1 MKNLVLI
8 VILVFTAS
16 ACKGPKKEDT
26 ASMAENV
33 QPENAVVEQD
43 EGTDEIPNP
52 SDISFEK
59 AFEAYN
65 TGDFKKSAAMLN
77 TGITQLQQ
85 EEKSAV
91 PADGLLFE
99 KYVGELQQLADKIEN
114 NKITD
119 TEELAQTVANV
130 EMLIAHD
137 YLTYSSTVVES
148 KPESG
153 NTYFEKAVSA
163 LDKAIPKLKGDA
175 LKEAQNIKAES
186 MNLKADV
193 QRGTAGVKEDLKK
206 ETNKIEDFLNR
217 YHTALMD

>member
-1 MKNLVLI
+1 M
-8 VILVFTAS
+8 VFTVT

-26 ASMAENV
+26 AAMAASI

-43 EGTDEIPNP
+43 EGVDEIPNP
-52 SDISFEK
+52 SDISFEN
-59 AFEAYN
+59 AFDAYDA
-65 TGDFKKSAAMLN
+65 GDFKKSAALIN

-91 PADGLLFE
+91 PANGLLFE
-99 KYVGELQQLADKIEN
+99 KYVEKLQQLADKFEN

-119 TEELAQTVANV
+119 SELLAQTVANV

-148 KPESG
+148 KPESA
-153 NTYFEKAVSA
+153 NTYFGRAVAA

-186 MNLKADV
+186 MSLKADV
-193 QRGTAGVKEDLKK
+193 QNGTAGVKEDIKK
-206 ETNKIEDFLNR
+206 ETNKIEDFLDR

>member
-1 MKNLVLI
+1 M
-8 VILVFTAS
+8 VFTVS

-26 ASMAENV
+26 AAMAV
-33 QPENAVVEQD
+33 SIKPENAVVEQD
-43 EGTDEIPNP
+43 EGLDEIPNP

-59 AFEAYN
+59 AFDAYN
-65 TGDFKKSAAMLN
+65 TGDFKKAAAMIN

-91 PADGLLFE
+91 PAEGLLFD
-99 KYVGELQQLADKIEN
+99 KYVAKLHQLADKIQK

-119 TEELAQTVANV
+119 TEELTKTVANV

-137 YLTYSSTVVES
+137 YLTYSSTVVEG
-148 KPESG
+148 KPESA
-153 NTYFEKAVSA
+153 NTYFGKALAA

-175 LKEAQNIKAES
+175 LKEAQNIKSES

-193 QRGTAGVKEDLKK
+193 QKGTAGVRDDLKK